1 MINSLS
7 PLRPWARLGKLGRR
21 EALACYLFILPWFL
35 GFLLWQLGPM
45 VASFYLSLTRY
56 SIAKA
61 PLWIGM
67 RNYVE
72 IYNDELFW
80 QSLKVT
86 LFYTA
91 GAVPLGVLGALF
103 VATLMY
109 QKIPG
114 RSFFRTLYYLPTV
127 TSGVAVA
134 LLWAWVFQP
143 QFGLANA
150 FLWQVF
156 GIEGPDWFFSEAWV
170 LPAFIIMSLWSVGG
184 PMLIYLAGMQGVP
197 TDLYEAADLDGA
209 NGVQKYIH
217 ITIPMITP
225 VILFNMIMSII
236 GSFQVFVS
244 AYVITQG
251 GPNYGSFF
259 YVLYLY
265 QNAFQYFRMGFASG
279 LAWILFLI
287 VLCFTLLTLRSS
299 RSWVYYAGQGK

>member
-1 MINSLS
+1 MYSVRLPFQTWS
-7 PLRPWARLGKLGRR
+7 KLGKLGRR
-21 EALACYLFILPWFL
+21 EALACYLFILPWLL

-45 VASFYLSLTRY
+45 LASLYLSFTRY
-56 SIAKA
+56 SIAK
-61 PLWIGM
+61 PPVWIGG
-67 RNYVE
+67 RNYIE
-72 IYNDELFW
+72 IFGDEIFW

-86 LFYTA
+86 FLYTA
-91 GAVPLGVLGALF
+91 GAVPLGVMGALF

-114 RSFFRTLYYLPTV
+114 RSFWRTLYYLPTV

-143 QFGLANA
+143 QFGLVNA
-150 FLWQVF
+150 ALWQLLGVK
-156 GIEGPDWFFSEAWV
+156 GPDWFFSETWV
-170 LPAFIIMSLWSVGG
+170 LPAFIIMSLWGVGG

-209 NGVQKYIH
+209 NGIQKYVH

-225 VILFNMIMSII
+225 VILFNAIMSII

-265 QNAFQYFRMGFASG
+265 RNAFQFFRMGFASG

-287 VLCFTLLTLRSS
+287 VLCFTVLTLRSS
-299 RSWVYYAGQGK
+299 RSWVYYAGQNG